1 MKIKST
7 ITAFALLVTPMTWAD
22 DEKHDHDEHAEHEHG
37 HDIKAPNGGRVL
49 HDVEPHAEFFV
60 TKDRKVQI
68 TFLNEDGKGVASDNT
83 LRAIGGKRT
92 KATRFTF
99 EKTKNGFLS
108 NEKLP
113 EGKLVP
119 IVLMFKNAK
128 GQKSNVKFNVNMAD
142 CPTCDFLEYACTCDH
157 DDDHEGHDHK
167 GHDHEEH
174 KDHDHA
180 KEKK

>member
-22 DEKHDHDEHAEHEHG
+22 EEKHDHDKHAEHEHG

-49 HDVEPHAEFFV
+49 HDVEPHAEFFI

-68 TFLNEDGKGVASDNT
+68 TFL
-83 LRAIGGKRT
+83 
-92 KATRFTF
+92 TF

-157 DDDHEGHDHK
+157 DDDHEGHDHAE
-167 GHDHEEH
+167 HNDH